1 MIPKKVNKM
10 TLEQQEAF
18 LLERLMDLQTKEKVY
33 RRALAQ
39 VRGKTK
45 IEVIKYLLGDY
56 NFSGIKAKSDKDK
69 YIIEQISY
77 LISQRRLLQCKKH

>member
-45 IEVIKYLLGDY
+45 IEVSEIERMDLIELKGGD
-56 NFSGIKAKSDKDK
+56 
-69 YIIEQISY
+69 
-77 LISQRRLLQCKKH
+77 

>member
-18 LLERLMDLQTKEKVY
+18 LLEKLMDLQKKEKIY

-45 IEVIKYLLGDY
+45 IEVSETERMDLIELKGGD
-56 NFSGIKAKSDKDK
+56 
-69 YIIEQISY
+69 
-77 LISQRRLLQCKKH
+77 

>member
-18 LLERLMDLQTKEKVY
+18 LLERLMDLQNKEQVY

-45 IEVIKYLLGDY
+45 IEVSEVERMDLMELKGGD
-56 NFSGIKAKSDKDK
+56 
-69 YIIEQISY
+69 
-77 LISQRRLLQCKKH
+77 

>member
-18 LLERLMDLQTKEKVY
+18 LLERLMDLQKKEKIY

-45 IEVIKYLLGDY
+45 IEVSEVDRMDLIEMKGGD
-56 NFSGIKAKSDKDK
+56 
-69 YIIEQISY
+69 
-77 LISQRRLLQCKKH
+77 

>member
-18 LLERLMDLQTKEKVY
+18 LLERLMDLQNKEQVY

-39 VRGKTK
+39 VSGKTK
-45 IEVIKYLLGDY
+45 IEVSETERMDLLELKGGD
-56 NFSGIKAKSDKDK
+56 
-69 YIIEQISY
+69 
-77 LISQRRLLQCKKH
+77 

>member
-45 IEVIKYLLGDY
+45 IEVSEVDRMDLIEMKVGD
-56 NFSGIKAKSDKDK
+56 
-69 YIIEQISY
+69 
-77 LISQRRLLQCKKH
+77 

>member
-10 TLEQQEAF
+10 SLEQQEAF
-18 LLERLMDLQTKEKVY
+18 ILDALMDIQKKEQVY

-45 IEVIKYLLGDY
+45 IEVSELERMDL
-56 NFSGIKAKSDKDK
+56 
-69 YIIEQISY
+69 IE
-77 LISQRRLLQCKKH
+77 LKGGN

>member
-18 LLERLMDLQTKEKVY
+18 ILERLMDLQTKEKIY

-45 IEVIKYLLGDY
+45 IEVSEIERMDLMELKGGD
-56 NFSGIKAKSDKDK
+56 
-69 YIIEQISY
+69 
-77 LISQRRLLQCKKH
+77 

>member
-18 LLERLMDLQTKEKVY
+18 LLERLMDLQNKEQVY

-45 IEVIKYLLGDY
+45 IEVSEVERMDLLELKGGD
-56 NFSGIKAKSDKDK
+56 
-69 YIIEQISY
+69 
-77 LISQRRLLQCKKH
+77 

>member
-45 IEVIKYLLGDY
+45 IEVSEIERMDLMEMKGGD
-56 NFSGIKAKSDKDK
+56 
-69 YIIEQISY
+69 
-77 LISQRRLLQCKKH
+77 

>member
-18 LLERLMDLQTKEKVY
+18 LLERLMNLQTKEKVY

-45 IEVIKYLLGDY
+45 IEVSEIERMDLMELKGGD
-56 NFSGIKAKSDKDK
+56 
-69 YIIEQISY
+69 
-77 LISQRRLLQCKKH
+77 

>member
-18 LLERLMDLQTKEKVY
+18 LLERLMDLQSKEKIY

-45 IEVIKYLLGDY
+45 IEVSEIDRIDLMELKGGD
-56 NFSGIKAKSDKDK
+56 
-69 YIIEQISY
+69 
-77 LISQRRLLQCKKH
+77 

>member
-18 LLERLMDLQTKEKVY
+18 LLERLMDLQNKEQVY

-45 IEVIKYLLGDY
+45 IEVSETERMDLLELKGGD
-56 NFSGIKAKSDKDK
+56 
-69 YIIEQISY
+69 
-77 LISQRRLLQCKKH
+77 

>member
-18 LLERLMDLQTKEKVY
+18 LLERLMDLQNKEQVY

-45 IEVIKYLLGDY
+45 IEVSEAERMDLLELKGGD
-56 NFSGIKAKSDKDK
+56 
-69 YIIEQISY
+69 
-77 LISQRRLLQCKKH
+77 

>member
-18 LLERLMDLQTKEKVY
+18 ILERLMDLQTKEKVY

-45 IEVIKYLLGDY
+45 IEVSEIERMDLIELKGGD
-56 NFSGIKAKSDKDK
+56 
-69 YIIEQISY
+69 
-77 LISQRRLLQCKKH
+77 

>member
-18 LLERLMDLQTKEKVY
+18 LLERLMDLQNKEQVY

-45 IEVIKYLLGDY
+45 IEVSEGERMDLLELKGGD
-56 NFSGIKAKSDKDK
+56 
-69 YIIEQISY
+69 
-77 LISQRRLLQCKKH
+77 